1 MTSTRANTELKFDL
15 GQPWNEFLK
24 SDLPTAKDVLR
35 RYSYEVKI
43 KGSTKKLS
51 INTVSSEVFG
61 IWINEGI
68 PARQIQ
74 HVKKQIEK
82 IVDEYRNIAR
92 NSSRQ
97 TESQKKREQLFTEK
111 ISKLFDIAH
120 QDAIKIMKSKRGN
133 EENIAF
139 LEDQR
144 GPREMMMGGLDE
156 KNKQKNIKSMK
167 RKTREDTMRVKEQS
181 KENKGNGENM
191 ISDEDSTTSEE
202 SEEEFTCAKKVK
214 KDDVIMVPIH
224 KKKWIENVAKLAD
237 KTVTSSR
244 VALTL
249 SSAAFMPDVS
259 GQKKNATR

>member
-1 MTSTRANTELKFDL
+1 
-15 GQPWNEFLK
+15 
-24 SDLPTAKDVLR
+24 
-35 RYSYEVKI
+35 
-43 KGSTKKLS
+43 
-51 INTVSSEVFG
+51 
-61 IWINEGI
+61 
-68 PARQIQ
+68 
-74 HVKKQIEK
+74 
-82 IVDEYRNIAR
+82 
-92 NSSRQ
+92 
-97 TESQKKREQLFTEK
+97 
-111 ISKLFDIAH
+111 
-120 QDAIKIMKSKRGN
+120 MKSKRGN

-156 KNKQKNIKSMK
+156 KNKQKNIRSMK

-191 ISDEDSTTSEE
+191 ISDENSTTSEE

-224 KKKWIENVAKLAD
+224 KKKWIENVAKLAG